1 MTKDAPK
8 VIIMNDTA
16 GPMTARLRQAVPEA
30 EVAEL
35 TRYEDTERMLA
46 EFRPDVVYSIKFAG
60 NEGFPTDLL
69 MGPEGPGWVSVGGSG
84 CDHLGRW
91 DAEQTV
97 VTNSAGVAAHMMA
110 EYAFGCALHFSLDI
124 EGLARDKAERHWRGS
139 RLMTS
144 LKGKTLLIVG
154 LGQTG
159 QAVAKRAQAFGMHVI
174 GTRARPEPMDNLD
187 EVHAADELP
196 KLWGRADMIVV
207 SVPLLPSTRGLIGA
221 EDFAAMKSSAVLVD
235 VSRGGVIDSDALLEA
250 LQARRIAGA
259 GLDVFA
265 EEPLPEESPFWDL
278 DNIILSPHSSGV
290 YEGWDL
296 NSFDMFIENLKRW
309 QRGEGLRNVVDPGRG
324 Y

>member
-1 MTKDAPK
+1 MSRDAPR
-8 VIIMNDTA
+8 VIIMNDAA
-16 GPMTARLRQAVPEA
+16 GPMAARLREAVPEA
-30 EVAEL
+30 EVAVVS
-35 TRYEDTERMLA
+35 RYEETEAVLA
-46 EFRPDVVYSIKFAG
+46 EFQPDVVYSIKFAG
-60 NEGFPTDLL
+60 NEGFPVEALF
-69 MGPEGPGWVSVGGSG
+69 GPEGPEWVSVGGSG
-84 CDHLGRW
+84 CDHLGTW
-91 DAEQTV
+91 DAGRVT

-124 EGLARDKAERHWRGS
+124 AGLARDKAARRWDRA
-139 RLMTS
+139 RMMAP
-144 LKGKTLLIVG
+144 LKGRTLLIVG

-159 QAVAKRAQAFGMHVI
+159 QAVAARGQALGMHVI

-187 EVHAADELP
+187 EVHPADDLP
-196 KLWGRADMIVV
+196 GLWGRADMIVV
-207 SVPLLPSTRGLIGA
+207 AVPLLPSTRGMIGA
-221 EDFAAMKSSAVLVD
+221 EDFAAMKRSAVLVD
-235 VSRGGVIDSDALLEA
+235 VSRGGVIDGAALLEA
-250 LQARRIAGA
+250 LQEGRIAGA

-309 QRGEGLRNVVDPGRG
+309 QKGETLKNIVDPGRG

>member
-1 MTKDAPK
+1 MSRDAPR
-8 VIIMNDTA
+8 VIIMNDAA
-16 GPMTARLRQAVPEA
+16 GPMAARLREAVPEA

-35 TRYEDTERMLA
+35 TRYEETAALLA

-60 NEGFPTDLL
+60 NEGFPVEALFGPD
-69 MGPEGPGWVSVGGSG
+69 GPEWVSVGGSG
-84 CDHLGRW
+84 CDHLGTW
-91 DAEQTV
+91 DAGRVT

-124 EGLARDKAERHWRGS
+124 PGLAKDKAARRWDSAR
-139 RLMTS
+139 MMAP
-144 LKGKTLLIVG
+144 LKGRTLVIVG

-159 QAVAKRAQAFGMHVI
+159 QAVAARGQAFGMHVI
-174 GTRARPEPMDNLD
+174 GTRARPEPMENLD
-187 EVHAADELP
+187 EVHAADALP
-196 KLWGRADMIVV
+196 ELWGRADMIVV
-207 SVPLLPSTRGLIGA
+207 AVPLLPSTRGMIGA
-221 EDFAAMKSSAVLVD
+221 ADFAAMKCSAVVVD
-235 VSRGGVIDSDALLEA
+235 VSRGGVIDSGALLAA
-250 LQARRIAGA
+250 LQEGRIAGA

-278 DNIILSPHSSGV
+278 DNIILSPHASGV

-309 QRGEGLRNVVDPGRG
+309 QRGEALSNVVEPARG

>member
-1 MTKDAPK
+1 MTKDAPR

-16 GPMTARLRQAVPEA
+16 GPMVARLREALPEA
-30 EVAEL
+30 EVAEV
-35 TRYEDTERMLA
+35 TRYEETEALLA

-60 NEGFPTDLL
+60 NEGFPVEALF
-69 MGPEGPGWVSVGGSG
+69 GPEGPGWISVGGSG
-84 CDHLGRW
+84 CDHLGTW
-91 DAEQTV
+91 DAGRVT

-124 EGLARDKAERHWRGS
+124 EGLARDKANRHWRGS
-139 RLMTS
+139 RMMTS

-159 QAVAKRAQAFGMHVI
+159 QAVAARAQAFGMHVI
-174 GTRARPEPMDNLD
+174 GTRARPEPMEHLD

-207 SVPLLPSTRGLIGA
+207 AVPLLPSTRGMIGA
-221 EDFAAMKSSAVLVD
+221 EDFAAMKRSAVLVD
-235 VSRGGVIDSDALLEA
+235 VSRGGVIDGAALLEA
-250 LQARRIAGA
+250 LQEGRIAGA

-296 NSFDMFIENLKRW
+296 NSFDMFVENLKRW